1 MSVPER
7 DRDVRAEARLILRQ
21 WLASA
26 EDAVLSAIDALGRQA
41 IAAAAEAS
49 GRLERGVG
57 TTAAAEQGLQTLQTL
72 AQSIAEPP
80 PKPAWSLFPGRA
92 VAETPTPPAARIE
105 ALVDPLARERDSL
118 TRARIMIDT
127 DRARLRAA
135 AEALDGAIE
144 LIRACA
150 KAVESAAREIARDRP
165 DRAHFL
171 RGPAAGRLLARE
183 QDVLTQAAVTQQG
196 ILTLDL
202 LANSQDA
209 LAQALDRARETSI
222 AALRTALAARR
233 AVAGSEALSRQAA
246 ALERTADAAR
256 DAPTAGDALHRALD
270 DAIAQA
276 RRAIDAAEAS
286 RGAL

>member
-72 AQSIAEPP
+72 ALSIAEPP

-105 ALVDPLARERDSL
+105 ALVDTLARERDSL

-135 AEALDGAIE
+135 AEALDEAIE

-150 KAVESAAREIARDRP
+150 RAVESAAREIALDRP
-165 DRAHFL
+165 DRARFL
-171 RGPAAGRLLARE
+171 RGPAAERLLARE